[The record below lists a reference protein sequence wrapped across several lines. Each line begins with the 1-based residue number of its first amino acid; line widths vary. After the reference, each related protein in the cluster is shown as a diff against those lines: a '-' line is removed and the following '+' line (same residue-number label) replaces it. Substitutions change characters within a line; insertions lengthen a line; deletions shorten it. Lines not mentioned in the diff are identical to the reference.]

1 MKTIVIDSRDNIS
14 GTNTNFK
21 IQLIQELVAPRKGT
35 LLFANLPT
43 GQNNVE
49 SYFLLRIQEFGISV
63 QSGSPNGYGTFIVP
77 VTTGS
82 GYRNIHQFGQ
92 DFASSSNIHN
102 TITQLNVEIIDRTGT
117 IAQDAGEV
125 LFIIQVE

>member
-1 MKTIVIDSRDNIS
+1 MKTIVIDSRDKIS
-14 GTNTNFK
+14 GSNTNFT
-21 IQLIQELVAPRKGT
+21 IQLNQELVAPKKGT

-43 GQNNVE
+43 AIDNVE
-49 SYFLLRIQEFGISV
+49 SYFLVRIQEFGIAV

-92 DFASSSNIHN
+92 DFASSSSIHS
-102 TITQLNVEIIDRTGT
+102 TITQLNVEIIDRSGS
-117 IAQDAGEV
+117 IAQDSGEV